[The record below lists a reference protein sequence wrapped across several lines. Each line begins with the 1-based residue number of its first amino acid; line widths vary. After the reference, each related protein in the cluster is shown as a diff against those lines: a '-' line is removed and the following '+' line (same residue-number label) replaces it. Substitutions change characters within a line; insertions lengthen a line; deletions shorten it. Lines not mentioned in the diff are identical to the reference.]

1 MNHGVAVHDKNTEK
15 KSNNQYNAVVSNL
28 RVRLTLV
35 TEETDEQPLR

>member
-1 MNHGVAVHDKNTEK
+1 MNHGVAVHDKNTE

-35 TEETDEQPLR
+35 TEENDEQPLR